1 MRARP
6 LPERQSPLSAEDV
19 GLGGVRDAA
28 ALKEA
33 LRTWL
38 LRLHSDK
45 FAQAFGGALDPG
57 DAPAILARVNSTAAR
72 LIDLRE
78 RLLAEADEAGVGAG
92 AGAAAV

>member
-1 MRARP
+1 M
-6 LPERQSPLSAEDV
+6 
-19 GLGGVRDAA
+19 GLAGVRDAT

-57 DAPAILARVNSTAAR
+57 DAAAILARVNSTAAR

-78 RLLAEADEAGVGAG
+78 RLLGEADAAS
-92 AGAAAV
+92 AAAAAASAAAASPAV